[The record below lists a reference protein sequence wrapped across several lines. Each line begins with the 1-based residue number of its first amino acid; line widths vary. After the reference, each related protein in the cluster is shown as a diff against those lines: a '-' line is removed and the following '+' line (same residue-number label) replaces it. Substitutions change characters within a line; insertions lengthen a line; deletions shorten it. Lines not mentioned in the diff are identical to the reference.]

1 MQATVLNIATEGIG
15 QSGAGE
21 LLSFKMLYATEYD
34 YLLFFFNYVSAAGM
48 TITVS
53 IKDSSD
59 VEQASDTYIIAAAAS
74 LTEIGIQ
81 SLDISGLSQG
91 RYTVEISTDAACTV
105 YDIVAACSDTE
116 VTG

>member
-1 MQATVLNIATEGIG
+1 MQATVINIPEGIG
-15 QSGAGE
+15 QTGAGD

-34 YLLFFFNYVSAAGM
+34 YLLFFFNYISAAGM
-48 TITVS
+48 TLTVS

-59 VEQASDTYIIAAAAS
+59 VEQASGDFIFASAAS
-74 LTEIGIQ
+74 LTEAEIQ

-91 RYTVEISTDAACTV
+91 RYTVEISTSAACTV
-105 YDIVAACSDTE
+105 YDTVAACSDTE